1 MMDALRSSAGSW
13 IAKIFIALLAMSF
26 GIWGIADV
34 FRGHTTD
41 VLARVGSEKITGQ
54 EYRRALDRQIR
65 AFSERQGVQITA
77 EQAKSIG
84 LDRQVLAQLLQGA
97 SLDAQASSLGL
108 AISDAMIAERIAANK
123 AFQGPDGQFDPN
135 RFRQILERNGLSEGE
150 VVRLEKENLL
160 AGGIVDALTSG
171 TAIPKTMAQIA
182 WRHGNEQRDAKYFVI
197 SSEKI
202 VVPAPSD
209 SDLKSFYDS
218 HPESFSVPE
227 RRTVA
232 MVAVT
237 PDSVAPS
244 ITVKDDELAKEYDKR
259 KQKYAIPERRRIERI
274 PFPTLEEAQK
284 AHTRIMGGTP
294 FATVATDRG
303 FTDKDTVLDKVS
315 KEEMRDPAVAD
326 VAFALKDGEVS
337 QPVQG
342 RLSVFLVKASNIEP
356 GRERSFDEVK
366 DTLRNELQLERA
378 RDVIIDLH
386 GKIEDGRGGGATL
399 EEVARENKLP
409 LKVFGPMDRNGTGL
423 DGKDVPDMPVKSE
436 LLKAAFESDVG
447 VDNEPLSTSDDGFIW
462 YEVREVKPAQRK
474 PFEVAKPEV
483 AQAWTDRQRRE
494 KLTEAAKGL
503 VKRAEQGTKL
513 EDLAREQ
520 ASEVKTQNGIK
531 RGQSS
536 EAFDTAAVAALFA
549 VPENGFASA
558 LEGDGKHAKIM
569 QSTPV
574 MTQPFDASSADV
586 RKITELLS
594 ESLSTDISSLYLA
607 ELQHDLGVSLND
619 ALWQQVN
626 GQSG

>member
-1 MMDALRSSAGSW
+1 MMEALRSSAGSW
-13 IAKIFIALLAMSF
+13 IAKIFVALLAMSF

-34 FRGHTTD
+34 FRGRTTD

-54 EYRRALDRQIR
+54 EYRREFDRQVR
-65 AFSERQGVQITA
+65 AFSERQGVQITP
-77 EQAKSIG
+77 EQARAIG

-97 SLDAQASSLGL
+97 SLDAQAANLGL
-108 AISDAMIAERIAANK
+108 AISDGMIAERIAANK

-135 RFRQILERNGLSEGE
+135 RFREILARNGLSEGE
-150 VVRLEKENLL
+150 IVHLEKESLL

-171 TAIPKTMAQIA
+171 TEIPKTMAQIA
-182 WRHGNEQRDAKYFVI
+182 WRHGNEQRDVKYFVI
-197 SSEKI
+197 GSDKI
-202 VVPAPSD
+202 VIPAPSD

-218 HPESFSVPE
+218 HPQSFSVPE

-232 MVAVT
+232 VIAVT
-237 PDSVAPS
+237 PDTVAPS
-244 ITVKDDELAKEYDKR
+244 IAIKDEELAKEFESR
-259 KQKYAIPERRRIERI
+259 KEKYAIPETRRVERI
-274 PFPTLEEAQK
+274 PFPSVEDAQK
-284 AHTRIMGGTP
+284 ARTRIMAGTP
-294 FATVATDRG
+294 FETVGTEHG
-303 FTDKDTVLDKVS
+303 FTDKDMVLDKVGKS
-315 KEEMRDPAVAD
+315 DMRDPAVAD

-356 GRERSFDEVK
+356 GRQRSLEEVK
-366 DTLRNELQLERA
+366 DQLRKELQLERA
-378 RDVIIDLH
+378 KDIIIDLH
-386 GKIEDGRGGGATL
+386 GKIEDGRGGGASL

-409 LKVFGPMDRNGTGL
+409 LKVFGPMDHNGIGV
-423 DGKDVPDMPVKSE
+423 DGKDIADIPAKPE

-474 PFEVAKPEV
+474 PFEEAKPAV

-494 KLTEAAKGL
+494 KLAEQAQAL
-503 VKRAEQGTKL
+503 VKRAEQGSKL

-520 ASEVKTQNGIK
+520 GSEIRTQNGVK

-536 EAFDTAAVAALFA
+536 ESFDNAAVAALFA
-549 VPENGFASA
+549 VPENGFAYA
-558 LEGDGKHAKIM
+558 LESDGKHAKIM

-574 MTQPFDASSADV
+574 LGQPFDANSADV
-586 RKITELLS
+586 RRITQLLS
-594 ESLSTDISSLYLA
+594 QSLSTDISSLYLA
-607 ELQHDLGVSLND
+607 ELQRYLGVSLND

-626 GQSG
+626 GHNG

>member
-1 MMDALRSSAGSW
+1 MMEALRSSAGSW
-13 IAKIFIALLAMSF
+13 IAKIFVALLAMSF

-34 FRGHTTD
+34 FRGRSTD
-41 VLARVGSEKITGQ
+41 VLAQVGSEKITGQ
-54 EYRRALDRQIR
+54 EYRRAFDRQVR
-65 AFSERQGVQITA
+65 AFSERQGVQITP
-77 EQAKSIG
+77 EQARTIG
-84 LDRQVLAQLLQGA
+84 LDRQVLARLLQDA
-97 SLDAQASSLGL
+97 SLDAQAASLGL
-108 AISDAMIAERIAANK
+108 AVSDAMIAERIAANK
-123 AFQGPDGQFDPN
+123 AFQGPDGQFDAN
-135 RFRQILERNGLSEGE
+135 RFREILARNGLSEGE
-150 VVRLEKENLL
+150 VVHLEKESLL

-171 TAIPKTMAQIA
+171 TEIPKTMAQIA
-182 WRHGNEQRDAKYFVI
+182 WRHGNEQRDVKYFVI
-197 SSEKI
+197 GGDKMVI
-202 VVPAPSD
+202 PAPSD

-218 HPESFSVPE
+218 HPQSFSVPE

-232 MVAVT
+232 VIAVT
-237 PDSVAPS
+237 PDTVAPS
-244 ITVKDDELAKEYDKR
+244 ITLKDDELAKQYESR
-259 KQKYAIPERRRIERI
+259 KEKYAIPETRRIERI
-274 PFPTLEEAQK
+274 PFPSIEEAQK
-284 AHTRIMGGTP
+284 ARTQIMQGTS
-294 FATVATDRG
+294 FETVGTERG
-303 FTDKDTVLDKVS
+303 FSDKDMVLDKVS
-315 KEEMRDPAVAD
+315 KNDMRDPAVAD

-356 GRERSFDEVK
+356 GRARSFEEVK

-409 LKVFGPMDRNGTGL
+409 LKVFGPMDHNGTAV
-423 DGKDVPDMPVKSE
+423 DGKDVADMPVKSE

-474 PFEVAKPEV
+474 PFEEAKAEV
-483 AQAWTDRQRRE
+483 AQAWSDRQRRE
-494 KLTEAAKGL
+494 KLTKEAQEL
-503 VKRAEQGTKL
+503 VKRAEQGSKI

-520 ASEVKTQNGIK
+520 GSEVKTQNGLK

-536 EAFDTAAVAALFA
+536 EAFDSAAVAALFA
-549 VPENGFASA
+549 VPENGFAFA

-569 QSTPV
+569 QSSPV
-574 MTQPFDASSADV
+574 LAQPFDANSADV

-594 ESLSTDISSLYLA
+594 QTLTTDISSLYLA
-607 ELQHDLGVSLND
+607 ELQKNLGVSLNE

-626 GQSG
+626 GHNG